1 MTQKKKKE
9 RVRGIQLV
17 ISVPQGYAVVKE
29 SLRKLAEENHR
40 TLSNYVMMV
49 LAEHVKN
56 HMSGRIPGSGFGL
69 ND

>member
-17 ISVPQGYAVVKE
+17 ISVPQSYAVVKE
-29 SLRKLAEENHR
+29 SLRKLAEENH
-40 TLSNYVMMV
+40 
-49 LAEHVKN
+49 
-56 HMSGRIPGSGFGL
+56 MSGRIPGSGFGL